1 MPMPPN
7 QSTTGSSTTG
17 TATCYRHP
25 DRQAGRRCTRCGKAA
40 CPDCLV
46 KANIGS
52 HCIDCA
58 KAARPDL
65 GERARMWQAR
75 QPIIVTMTLIGLNL
89 AVFVGLGLYYD
100 LGGML
105 SGRITEAHI
114 YYALSPDAREAFI
127 SGGSIFLGPDQ
138 EWFRLLTSGFLH
150 YGIIHLLFNM
160 YFLWILGN
168 QMEVSLGRGRFAL
181 LYLAGL
187 LGGSAGAMLLSSNGF
202 TAGASGAVFGLL
214 GAYAVGI
221 WQHGVNVFQT
231 QIGTLLLIN
240 LFLTFAI
247 SNISIGGHLGGLVA
261 GGICGFVMMAPA
273 YKGFPR
279 WATWA
284 TPIAVIVLALG
295 ISVAAA
301 T

>member
-1 MPMPPN
+1 MPSPSN
-7 QSTTGSSTTG
+7 QTAATTGAT
-17 TATCYRHP
+17 TCYRHP
-25 DRQAGRRCTRCGKAA
+25 DREGGRHCTRCGKATCA
-40 CPDCLV
+40 DCLV
-46 KANIGS
+46 KATIGS
-52 HCIDCA
+52 HCVDCA
-58 KAARPDL
+58 HAARPDL
-65 GERARMWQAR
+65 ADRARMWQAR

-89 AVFVGLGLYYD
+89 AVFLGLGLYYD

-105 SGRITEAHI
+105 SGRITEAHV

-127 SGGSIFLGPDQ
+127 SQGSIVIGPDH

-150 YGIIHLLFNM
+150 YGIIHIAFNM

-221 WQHGVNVFQT
+221 WQRGVNVFQT

-240 LFLTFAI
+240 LFLTFFV

-273 YKGFPR
+273 YKAFPK
-279 WATWA
+279 WATWT
-284 TPIAVIVLALG
+284 TPVAVIAAALV
-295 ISVAAA
+295 ISVVAAS
-301 T
+301 